1 MASTDAAIDPADL
14 PVAPLNELLG
24 MRLEHV
30 DAERV
35 VVSLPVRPEL
45 HQPFGIVHGGVYCS
59 MVETAV
65 SYGAAVAA
73 GGDLVVGVSNH
84 TDFLRATREGV
95 LRGEARRVHLGRTMQ
110 LWEVAI
116 TDDEDRLV
124 AHGKVRLMRLA
135 AEGAATG

>member
-1 MASTDAAIDPADL
+1 MSSIDVADL

-24 MRLEHV
+24 MTLDHV

-45 HQPFGIVHGGVYCS
+45 HQPFGIVHGGVYCA

-65 SYGAAVAA
+65 SYGATVAA
-73 GGDLVVGVSNH
+73 GGGMVVGVSNH
-84 TDFLRATREGV
+84 TDFLRATRDGV

-116 TDDEDRLV
+116 TDDRDRLV
-124 AHGKVRLMRLA
+124 ANGRVRLMKLD
-135 AEGAATG
+135 GQ